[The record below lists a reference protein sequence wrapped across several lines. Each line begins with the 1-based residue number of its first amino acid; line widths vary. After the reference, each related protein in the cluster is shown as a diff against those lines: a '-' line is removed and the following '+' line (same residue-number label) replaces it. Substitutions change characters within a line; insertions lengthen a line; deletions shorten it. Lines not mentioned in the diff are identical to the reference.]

1 MGNVISTEFLIRS
14 VPHVIRYFVI
24 RSVMYKEHHS
34 KEIETEFCN
43 TKLGLDEYS
52 LLFIK

>member
-1 MGNVISTEFLIRS
+1 MKNVISTEFLIRS
-14 VPHVIRYFVI
+14 VPHVIKYFVNQ
-24 RSVMYKEHHS
+24 SVMYKEYHLQ
-34 KEIETEFCN
+34 EIKTESYN